1 MLNAIGVSSNGLAI
15 RVSRNGGQFNIGM
28 AGRRPTFVTLAD
40 FTDPTYPDGFANYYM
55 GSDPSKWLT
64 NVPTFGKVAYQN
76 VYDGID
82 LVYYG
87 NQRQLEYDFVVA
99 PGVDPGKVTLAFD
112 GLSAK
117 SGALPPG
124 SRFGRARCARRE
136 ARRAPPCWRRPAS
149 AAP

>member
-1 MLNAIGVSSNGLAI
+1 QAVLSLRNADAANVLDIRLVGANAGPQASGLDRLPGV
-15 RVSRNGGQFNIGM
+15 
-28 AGRRPTFVTLAD
+28 
-40 FTDPTYPDGFANYYM
+40 ANYYM

-99 PGVDPGKVTLAFD
+99 PGVDPSMITLGFAGAD
-112 GLSAK
+112 ELTIDAQGNLLLGSGVGQVKLHKPMVYQEVDAGRQQINSAY
-117 SGALPPG
+117 
-124 SRFGRARCARRE
+124 
-136 ARRAPPCWRRPAS
+136 
-149 AAP
+149 